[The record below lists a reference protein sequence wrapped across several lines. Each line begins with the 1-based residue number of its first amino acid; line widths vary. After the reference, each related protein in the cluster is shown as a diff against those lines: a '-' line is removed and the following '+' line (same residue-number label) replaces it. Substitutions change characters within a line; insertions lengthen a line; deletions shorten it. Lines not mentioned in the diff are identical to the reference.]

1 MTSRPLPRQE
11 TKTFLSLLLGWYLLL
26 LHSPKSMKKFIA
38 LTLLVSAALL
48 SKPAHAQQAPRPASE
63 EPGIGQP
70 KEQVSR
76 KSKRKASS
84 ADIANMQ
91 RRMNMN
97 PDDAKRDQQLEVLE
111 ARAGSAN
118 TSFGRSSGPARQYEK
133 GSGGFTVRKFKA
145 SKHARNAMMKKG
157 ESRAAPGV
165 DPKGKPLKHK
175 KKKRFL
181 LG

>member
-1 MTSRPLPRQE
+1 MLFHPLQR
-11 TKTFLSLLLGWYLLL
+11 
-26 LHSPKSMKKFIA
+26 MKKLIA
-38 LTLLVSAALL
+38 TTLLASAGLL
-48 SKPAHAQQAPRPASE
+48 SKPAQAQAPRSTSE
-63 EPGIGQP
+63 DQVRQAN
-70 KEQVSR
+70 EQGLR

-97 PDDAKRDQQLEVLE
+97 PEDAKRDQQIELLE
-111 ARAGSAN
+111 ARAGGSAN

-145 SKHARNAMMKKG
+145 GKHTRNAMMKKG
-157 ESRAAPGV
+157 EGRAAPGI
-165 DPKGKPLKHK
+165 DPKGKPLNHK

-181 LG
+181 PF